1 MRFTAKKY
9 KNVKVEATENG
20 VKIGY
25 YDLDGYGV
33 FDNQRNE
40 FVIIS
45 SDEEDKFNCF
55 KRKSVAQN
63 IADQF
68 NQFGATCGNDNLR
81 LIERL

>member
-9 KNVKVEATENG
+9 NSVKIEAIENN

-25 YDLDGYGV
+25 YELNGYGV
-33 FDNQRNE
+33 FDNDRNE

-45 SDEEDKFNCF
+45 SDTDEQFNCF
-55 KRKSVAQN
+55 KRKKVAQN

-81 LIERL
+81 LIKRI